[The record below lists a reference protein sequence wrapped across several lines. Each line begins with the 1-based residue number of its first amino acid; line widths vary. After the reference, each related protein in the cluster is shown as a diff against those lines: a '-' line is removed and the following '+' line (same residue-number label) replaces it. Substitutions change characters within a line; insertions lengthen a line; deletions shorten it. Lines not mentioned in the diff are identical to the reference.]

1 MTNIATTPDQ
11 ELAHRQRV
19 LEGEIQA
26 NEKEDRGLQA
36 ELDEIYAE
44 QDRRRA

>member
-11 ELAHRQRV
+11 DLAQRQRV

-26 NEKEDRGLQA
+26 NEEENRVLQA